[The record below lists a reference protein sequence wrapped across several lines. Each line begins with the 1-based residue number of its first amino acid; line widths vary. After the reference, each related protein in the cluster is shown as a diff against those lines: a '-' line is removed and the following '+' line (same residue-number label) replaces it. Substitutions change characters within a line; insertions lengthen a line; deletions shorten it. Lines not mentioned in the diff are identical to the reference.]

1 LKALP
6 TSNTCF
12 LNFHR
17 NIGEAFLLV
26 WKFPN
31 DVIKMNKEY
40 PEILNLRLVNN
51 YADFALLALI
61 KIYIAV
67 RKSESIFTYTRM

>member
-1 LKALP
+1 MNFLLPALI
-6 TSNTCF
+6 
-12 LNFHR
+12 R

-51 YADFALLALI
+51 YADLSLLAMI
-61 KIYIAV
+61 KIFIQV
-67 RKSESIFTYTRM
+67 RKSEKIHGFTIMQEI

>member
-1 LKALP
+1 
-6 TSNTCF
+6 
-12 LNFHR
+12 
-17 NIGEAFLLV
+17 
-26 WKFPN
+26 
-31 DVIKMNKEY
+31 MNKEY

>member
-1 LKALP
+1 MKAQQISLL
-6 TSNTCF
+6 SIYIF
-12 LNFHR
+12 IR

-26 WKFPN
+26 WKFPS

-51 YADFALLALI
+51 YADLALLSLI
-61 KIYIAV
+61 KIFISV
-67 RKSESIFTYTRM
+67 RKSENIHNYTRM